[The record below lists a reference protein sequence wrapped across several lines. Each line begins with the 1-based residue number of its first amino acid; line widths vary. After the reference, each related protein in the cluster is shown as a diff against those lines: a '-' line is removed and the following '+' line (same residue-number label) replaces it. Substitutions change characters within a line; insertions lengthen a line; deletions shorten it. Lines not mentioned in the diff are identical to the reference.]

1 MRISGTFLNSAISK
15 RIALILF
22 LAAFVPT
29 ALMTGLSHHTI
40 EKLVNDHSHK
50 KLVDT
55 SHNYALTTF
64 SNLTFA
70 QTTLLHLAAILD
82 PSNPAFPD
90 KFEELGSTMFR
101 SWLLVTPEGKV
112 LDQTG
117 KAKYY
122 SQSLFRDTIKPV
134 IDAPISDAPR
144 LLVFPSANNS
154 AAATITLILPRFRG
168 HNSSTSLIAEIDPD
182 FLWGDLSDYP
192 SDISVCAYRID
203 SATRTRLFCSLPPEK
218 SSLRGSSSPENM
230 GEWELFLRSAFNDN
244 AWSFVTKRQFPVT
257 SGNIG
262 NFVSSYAYFG
272 VALTSLL
279 MVALLSLIQIRKT
292 MGPLEKLI
300 EGTKQISKGEFSE
313 VQVDRGSEFGELA
326 DAFNGM
332 SAHIKRQF
340 NTLQALS
347 MIDRDIVSRLDVDHL
362 IRQVIAR
369 AQQIM
374 PASIVCVTRLNEKD
388 SLEKQCSLSVSD
400 NATLTSPRVVIPASE
415 INVIGTYGTG
425 HFGQCRKESSLI
437 HEILLAGLGARHC
450 WVLPIFWQGEMC
462 AFLSIGSKESLQP
475 EDPGWEEMRELAS
488 RIGIAIS
495 AQEREEQLLIQAQ
508 YDNLTGLPNRVLLQD
523 RLRQAIEHSGRTSN
537 PMWVAFLDLDRFK
550 FVNDSLGHEA
560 GDNLL
565 IEISKRLQQT
575 VRDTDTVARFGGDE
589 FIIILQ
595 EQTDENLRMGILHRL
610 IEAVATPIKLDE
622 QEIVTTCSIGVA
634 VYPSDGATPDIL
646 VKHADIAMYR
656 AKELGKNNFQ
666 FFTQHMNEKV
676 TERLRTETHLRR
688 ALELNEFLLLYQPKV
703 DLDTKQIVGVEA
715 LIRWRSKE
723 LGFISPE
730 QFIALAEETGLIVPI
745 GEWVLRTACAQAV
758 AWQKAGFGQLLMSVN
773 LSIRQFRHANL
784 IESISGILKET
795 GLQAS
800 YLELELTESLVMN
813 EYENSIKTL
822 HDIKLLGIHLSIDD
836 FGTGYSSLSYLKNL
850 PLDTLKID
858 KSFIDE
864 ITIHSEESPIVA
876 SIISLAR
883 NLKLKVVAEG
893 VESHEQVMYLISQG
907 CNEMQGYYFSRPEP
921 AETVETMLR
930 MRKTLTGPQSKTNDL
945 LRINHS
951 RTGELL

>member
-1 MRISGTFLNSAISK
+1 
-15 RIALILF
+15 
-22 LAAFVPT
+22 
-29 ALMTGLSHHTI
+29 
-40 EKLVNDHSHK
+40 
-50 KLVDT
+50 
-55 SHNYALTTF
+55 
-64 SNLTFA
+64 
-70 QTTLLHLAAILD
+70 
-82 PSNPAFPD
+82 
-90 KFEELGSTMFR
+90 
-101 SWLLVTPEGKV
+101 
-112 LDQTG
+112 
-117 KAKYY
+117 
-122 SQSLFRDTIKPV
+122 
-134 IDAPISDAPR
+134 
-144 LLVFPSANNS
+144 
-154 AAATITLILPRFRG
+154 
-168 HNSSTSLIAEIDPD
+168 
-182 FLWGDLSDYP
+182 
-192 SDISVCAYRID
+192 
-203 SATRTRLFCSLPPEK
+203 
-218 SSLRGSSSPENM
+218 
-230 GEWELFLRSAFNDN
+230 
-244 AWSFVTKRQFPVT
+244 
-257 SGNIG
+257 
-262 NFVSSYAYFG
+262 
-272 VALTSLL
+272 
-279 MVALLSLIQIRKT
+279 
-292 MGPLEKLI
+292 
-300 EGTKQISKGEFSE
+300 
-313 VQVDRGSEFGELA
+313 
-326 DAFNGM
+326 
-332 SAHIKRQF
+332 
-340 NTLQALS
+340 
-347 MIDRDIVSRLDVDHL
+347 
-362 IRQVIAR
+362 
-369 AQQIM
+369 
-374 PASIVCVTRLNEKD
+374 
-388 SLEKQCSLSVSD
+388 
-400 NATLTSPRVVIPASE
+400 
-415 INVIGTYGTG
+415 
-425 HFGQCRKESSLI
+425 
-437 HEILLAGLGARHC
+437 
-450 WVLPIFWQGEMC
+450 
-462 AFLSIGSKESLQP
+462 
-475 EDPGWEEMRELAS
+475 MRELAS

-508 YDNLTGLPNRVLLQD
+508 YDNLTGLPNRILLQD

-575 VRDTDTVARFGGDE
+575 IRDTDTVARFGGDE
-589 FIIILQ
+589 FIIILR
-595 EQTDENLRMGILHRL
+595 EQMDENLRMGILHRL

-758 AWQKAGFGQLLMSVN
+758 AWQKAGFGKLLMSVN

-800 YLELELTESLVMN
+800 CLELELTESQVMN

-822 HDIKLLGIHLSIDD
+822 HDIKSLGIHLSIDD

-907 CNEMQGYYFSRPEP
+907 CNEIQGYYFSRPEP
-921 AETVETMLR
+921 VEVLENMLR
-930 MRKTLTGPQSKTNDL
+930 TRKMLLPIQSRVVDL
-945 LRINHS
+945 H
-951 RTGELL
+951 